1 MENNELTDV
10 EQKNV
15 EAKNDELQHNEVEKV
30 AEQYEEVS
38 IKKKVVRTDS
48 YFDGSLIELIGY
60 RILAILITLFT
71 FTLASAWA
79 EKILISYK
87 IEHTVYNG
95 KRLKFEGTGASL
107 FVQRFKWGLLTLIT
121 FGIYALWIPLKKEK
135 WVVSHTHF
143 EDEEFIKGDSYF
155 NGGLLGLIGVN
166 IFTNFLTFMSFGLLY
181 PFVICYK
188 QKWFAKHTIISRKK
202 LIFKGTSISLVGHYF
217 LWWFLSLIT
226 FGIFSLWLPI
236 KIMQWKAKNT
246 YIKLKDEQEEKT
258 SKIPMII
265 AVVLIVV
272 VVVLIGS
279 YFSNVVKN
287 FDEIDSYEDLFSN
300 IKIGNLSDKSDYTGP
315 TVVSGING
323 SSDSDSVGSVTS
335 NNNPGSY
342 GNYSQSDFHR
352 DTYLKLIDAQACYGM
367 SSDADLIARIEN
379 GGNISLSQNLG
390 AILLEGTNA
399 KYLYVVRKIA
409 VDNVDL
415 YYITNNNE
423 LYVIKNPNASN
434 YNQAKQ
440 KVTNKKVVEFL
451 GIDER
456 NNGEYLKV
464 LCQDG
469 SVEYILYLEYPN

>member
-1 MENNELTDV
+1 MENNEIKDVELKNDEVKDV
-10 EQKNV
+10 EQKYDEVKQV
-15 EAKNDELQHNEVEKV
+15 EQKYDEVEV
-30 AEQYEEVS
+30 
-38 IKKKVVRTDS
+38 KKKAVRTDS

-121 FGIYALWIPLKKEK
+121 FGIYALWIPIKKEK
-135 WVVSHTHF
+135 WVVSNIHF
-143 EDEEFIKGDSYF
+143 EDEDFVKGDSYF
-155 NGGLLGLIGVN
+155 DGGLLGLIGVN
-166 IFTNFLTFMSFGLLY
+166 LFTNILIFMSFGLLY

-188 QKWFAKHTIISRKK
+188 EKWFAKHTIINRKK
-202 LIFKGTSISLVGHYF
+202 LIFKGTSLSLVGHYF

-226 FGIFSLWLPI
+226 FGIFALWLPI
-236 KIMQWKAKNT
+236 KIWQWKAKNT
-246 YIKLKDEQEEKT
+246 YIKLKDEQEVKT

-265 AVVLIVV
+265 GAVLIVLV
-272 VVVLIGS
+272 LVLIGNAIG
-279 YFSNVVKN
+279 NVVEN
-287 FDEIDSYEDLFSN
+287 WDEIDNYEDLFSS
-300 IKIGNLSDKSDYTGP
+300 IGIGNSGSSIRGYEDSMVSAAPGSL
-315 TVVSGING
+315 VSG
-323 SSDSDSVGSVTS
+323 SVGREPSHNS
-335 NNNPGSY
+335 S

-352 DTYLKLIDAQACYGM
+352 NTSFKLIDAQLCYGM
-367 SSDADLIARIEN
+367 SSDADLIAKIER
-379 GGNISLSQNLG
+379 GGDISLSQNLG
-390 AILLEGTNA
+390 AVLLEGTNA

-409 VDNVDL
+409 ADNIDL

-423 LYVIKNPNASN
+423 LYVIKQPNASN
-434 YNQAKQ
+434 YNQARQ

-451 GIDER
+451 GTESR
-456 NNGEYLKV
+456 SNGDYLKV

-469 SVEYILYLEYPN
+469 SVEYILFLEYLN